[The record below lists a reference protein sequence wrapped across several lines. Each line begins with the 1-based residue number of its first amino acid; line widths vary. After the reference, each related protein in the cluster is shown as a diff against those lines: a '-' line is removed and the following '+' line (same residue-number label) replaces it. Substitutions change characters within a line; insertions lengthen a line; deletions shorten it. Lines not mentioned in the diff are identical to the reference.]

1 MWRESFTRRK
11 LKFTFIPSTMQN
23 YHQMSEND
31 IQKRQEDLEQRLGR
45 VRTSSRKEI
54 TLNKQNWYKIGKRI
68 IQQFPIK
75 MHPESKTGARRTYQY
90 YHYAKG
96 DWEGPTTRAFGKMN
110 KAKFEQLCIER
121 VLNKGPWQ
129 DPLLEGN
136 LLDPVIVG
144 PLPQEGLVGTSH
156 SRPKGDDV
164 LEDTADSRPPIADG
178 RQPIAERRPPI
189 ADRR

>member
-75 MHPESKTGARRTYQY
+75 LHPESKTGARRTYRY
-90 YHYAKG
+90 YNIAKG

-110 KAKFEQLCIER
+110 KQKFENCCVDR
-121 VLNKGPWQ
+121 VMNKGPWL
-129 DPLLEGN
+129 DPLLEGS
-136 LLDPVIVG
+136 LLDPALVE
-144 PLPQEGLVGTSH
+144 PYPQEGLVGTSH
-156 SRPKGDDV
+156 SRPRGDDV
-164 LEDTADSRPPIADG
+164 LYGSPIADSRPPTPSGA
-178 RQPIAERRPPI
+178 PAEEVVGVT
-189 ADRR
+189 

>member
-1 MWRESFTRRK
+1 MK
-11 LKFTFIPSTMQN
+11 N
-23 YHQMSEND
+23 YRQMTTED
-31 IQKRQEDLEQRLGR
+31 VQRYQIDLEQRLER
-45 VRTSSRKEI
+45 VKNSSRKDLI
-54 TLNKQNWYKIGKRI
+54 NNKKNWYKIGKRI

-136 LLDPVIVG
+136 LLDPIIVG
-144 PLPQEGLVGTSH
+144 PPPQEGLVGASH
-156 SRPKGDDV
+156 SRQRGDDV
-164 LEDTADSRPPIADG
+164 LENPADGRPPTADSRSPIADSRSPIADG
-178 RQPIAERRPPI
+178 RPLTPSWDQWEEMFSVAL
-189 ADRR
+189 D